1 MPATIRQARQFA
13 ITSEQ
18 KLLPPVRPATDN
30 RVIPPSPAYG
40 WTNHASAASG
50 CGGHTGMVFFP
61 TGPIGLNNSNDDAAG
76 GDALPVGAPEAR
88 RFRR

>member
-30 RVIPPSPAYG
+30 RVTPLTARARR
-40 WTNHASAASG
+40 THASAASG
-50 CGGHTGMVFFP
+50 CGAHTGMVFFP
-61 TGPIGLNNSNDDAAG
+61 TGPIGLNKSNDDAAG
-76 GDALPVGAPEAR
+76 ATPCQ
-88 RFRR
+88 